1 MFLFAIFTQ
10 QIIAQNRWQQA
21 DKTSYLDNWHKYRTF
36 VCTKK
41 CTIKFNIMRAIT
53 ISTLRKSIKKHFDYV
68 SKSMEVIVVPR
79 SKGDDAVVIM
89 SINEYNSLKETEH
102 LLSTKANRNR
112 LIESIE
118 QVENGELVQYNEDE
132 IELAL

>member
-1 MFLFAIFTQ
+1 
-10 QIIAQNRWQQA
+10 
-21 DKTSYLDNWHKYRTF
+21 
-36 VCTKK
+36 
-41 CTIKFNIMRAIT
+41 MRAIT
-53 ISTLRKSIKKHFDYV
+53 ISTLRKSMKKHFDYV

-118 QVENGELVQYNEDE
+118 QIDNGELVQYNEDE